1 MRQKATKVFSLM
13 LVVIFLSAF
22 ASTTQAQKTVDKMIA
37 TVSNGAVKPD
47 LITYSDVLWQI
58 ALEPDT
64 SVDNPSSEDLNRA
77 LQTIINLKLIEQE
90 AKKLPAITPTDEE
103 IKAEIERTVGFFSST
118 KEFQRRL
125 NAIGF
130 TSTSDENFRALIA
143 VRVSINKYLDF
154 RFRSFVVITPKEE
167 EDYYNAVFLPR
178 FREQNPGRIVPTL
191 EQSRDEINKE
201 LTENK
206 ITSDLDKFL
215 ESARERAEIVI
226 LNPL

>member
-1 MRQKATKVFSLM
+1 LFV
-13 LVVIFLSAF
+13 F
-22 ASTTQAQKTVDKMIA
+22 ASTTQAQKVVDKMVV
-37 TVSNGAVKPD
+37 TVSNGTKTV

-58 ALEPDT
+58 ALEPDA
-64 SVDNPSSEDLNRA
+64 SVDNPSSRDLNVA
-77 LQTIINLKLIEQE
+77 LQNLINTKLIGLE
-90 AKKLPAITPTDEE
+90 AEKLPSIIPTEREIDDERDR
-103 IKAEIERTVGFFSST
+103 IAGFFSST
-118 KEFQRRL
+118 TEFQRRL
-125 NAIGF
+125 NAVGF

-143 VRVSINKYLDF
+143 VRVNINKYLDF

-191 EQSRDEINKE
+191 EQSRAEINKE

-206 ITSDLDKFL
+206 IASDLDNFL
-215 ESARERAEIVI
+215 EASRERAEIVI